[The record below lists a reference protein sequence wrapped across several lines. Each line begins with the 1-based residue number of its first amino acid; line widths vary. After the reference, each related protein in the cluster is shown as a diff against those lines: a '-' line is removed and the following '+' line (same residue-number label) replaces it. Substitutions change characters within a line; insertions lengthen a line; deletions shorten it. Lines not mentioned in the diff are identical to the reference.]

1 VTLFILPDIIL
12 IKFSAEIVNRPTI
25 VLHCFLLR
33 ILLHLAV
40 DFRISV
46 DRVLTKD
53 VALVVVY
60 VYCQA
65 VFFGLGTESTGETMV
80 LVEWVSVWVLLAYK
94 AFIGVLL

>member
-1 VTLFILPDIIL
+1 VSFYILLDIIL
-12 IKFSAEIVNRPTI
+12 IKFSAEFVNRPTI

-40 DFRISV
+40 DHRISV
-46 DRVLTKD
+46 NRVLTED

-65 VFFGLGTESTGETMV
+65 VFFGLCAESTGETMV
-80 LVEWVSVWVLLAYK
+80 LIEWVSVWGLLAYK